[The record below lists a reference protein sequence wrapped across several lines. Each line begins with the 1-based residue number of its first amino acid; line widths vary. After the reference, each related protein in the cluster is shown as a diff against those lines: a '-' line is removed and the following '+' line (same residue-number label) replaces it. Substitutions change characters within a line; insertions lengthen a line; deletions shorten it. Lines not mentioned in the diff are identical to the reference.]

1 MQALQPS
8 ANTTDAR
15 AFDRIRWRARRGL
28 LENDLLLQ
36 PFLAD
41 ALEQLSAAEL
51 RVLDKLLQLSDND
64 LLDVLMGRKEAADD
78 PTALIVER
86 IRAAKNQAG

>member
-1 MQALQPS
+1 MQPLQPS

-41 ALEQLSAAEL
+41 ALEQLSTSEL
-51 RVLDKLLQLSDND
+51 QVLDKLLQLSDND
-64 LLDVLMGRKEAADD
+64 LLDVLMGRQEAVDD
-78 PTALIVER
+78 STALIVAR
-86 IRAAKNQAG
+86 IRAAKNQAS